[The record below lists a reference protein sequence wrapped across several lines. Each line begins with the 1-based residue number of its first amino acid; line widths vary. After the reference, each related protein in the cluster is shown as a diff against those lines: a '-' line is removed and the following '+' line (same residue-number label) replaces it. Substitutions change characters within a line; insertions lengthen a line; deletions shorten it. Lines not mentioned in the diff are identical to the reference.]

1 MSEPIEID
9 VYYDYGCPYVYR
21 AGMWMRDVQAALGG
35 NLRVN
40 WRYFPLEQVNA
51 DKGPDWKLWEQAD
64 DFRSRGLPAF
74 RAAEAARQQGDDAFA
89 ALHIALLQAR
99 HEAGADLGKRETL
112 LAAADAAGL
121 DRERF
126 ERDLADRSHLAAIG
140 RDYTYGR
147 NELGVFGT
155 PTFVFGNGGAAYLK
169 LKDVPSADA
178 ALPLFEAFAETAR
191 DRPIVEEIKRPR
203 KPEQ

>member
-1 MSEPIEID
+1 MSEPMEID

-21 AGMWMRDVQAALGG
+21 AGIWMRDVQAALGPG
-35 NLRVN
+35 LRVN
-40 WRYFPLEQVNA
+40 WRYFPLEQVNS

-74 RAAEAARQQGDDAFA
+74 RAAEAARQQGDEAFRKFH
-89 ALHIALLQAR
+89 LALLQAR

-112 LAAADAAGL
+112 LAAAEAAGL
-121 DRERF
+121 DRARF
-126 ERDLADRSHLAAIG
+126 ERDLADRAHMAVIG
-140 RDYTYGR
+140 RDYTQGR

-155 PTFVFGNGGAAYLK
+155 PTFVFGNGRAAYIK
-169 LKDVPSADA
+169 LTDVPSPDA
-178 ALPLFEAFAETAR
+178 ALPLFERFTETVR
-191 DRPIVEEIKRPR
+191 DEPLVEEIKRPR